1 MSGSTTG
8 PALRALR
15 EQSGLTAR
23 QVAARAGV
31 SESYLSRV
39 ENGRVIAEPAWIG
52 NVAAAIA
59 AAILEAATATA
70 SQRVAVAS

>member
-8 PALRALR
+8 PALRVLR

-23 QVAARAGV
+23 EVAARAGV

-39 ENGRVIAEPAWIG
+39 ENGKVTAEPAWIG
-52 NVAAAIA
+52 NVAASIA
-59 AAILEAATATA
+59 AAIVETAAAG
-70 SQRVAVAS
+70 RVKAVA

>member
-23 QVAARAGV
+23 EVAARAGV

-39 ENGRVIAEPAWIG
+39 ENGKVIAEPAWIG
-52 NVAAAIA
+52 NVASAIA
-59 AAILEAATATA
+59 AAIVQAATAPK
-70 SQRVAVAS
+70 VKAVA

>member
-1 MSGSTTG
+1 MTRSTTG
-8 PALRALR
+8 AALRALR

-23 QVAARAGV
+23 EVASRAGV

-39 ENGRVIAEPAWIG
+39 ENGRVVAEAAWIG

-59 AAILEAATATA
+59 AAILETAITP
-70 SQRVAVAS
+70 QPVAVAS

>member
-15 EQSGLTAR
+15 EESGLTAR
-23 QVAARAGV
+23 EVAARAGV

-39 ENGRVIAEPAWIG
+39 ENGRVVAEAAWIG
-52 NVAAAIA
+52 TVASAIA
-59 AAILEAATATA
+59 AAILEAAATP
-70 SQRVAVAS
+70 QRMAVAS

>member
-8 PALRALR
+8 PALRVLR

-23 QVAARAGV
+23 EVAARAGV

-39 ENGRVIAEPAWIG
+39 ENGKVVAEAAWIG

-59 AAILEAATATA
+59 AAIVEAAA
-70 SQRVAVAS
+70 SSRQKAVA

>member
-23 QVAARAGV
+23 EVAARAGV

-39 ENGRVIAEPAWIG
+39 ENGRVVAEAAWIG
-52 NVAAAIA
+52 NVASAIA
-59 AAILEAATATA
+59 AAILEAATTP
-70 SQRVAVAS
+70 QRMGVAS

>member
-39 ENGRVIAEPAWIG
+39 ENGRVIAEAAWIG

-59 AAILEAATATA
+59 AAILEAAAA
-70 SQRVAVAS
+70 PQRVAVAS

>member
-1 MSGSTTG
+1 MSTSTTG
-8 PALRALR
+8 PALRVLR

-23 QVAARAGV
+23 EVAARAGV

-39 ENGRVIAEPAWIG
+39 ENGKVAAEAAWIG

-59 AAILEAATATA
+59 AAIVETATSA
-70 SQRVAVAS
+70 KAPVQAVA